1 MKRFPIVTIVF
12 VILIGAFFL
21 FQQFSSKRVDLT
33 FVMLVQE
40 KDTTKQI
47 SGLIEGAGS
56 EHFVFSVDKKTW
68 DAIKIDRRYEVE
80 VSYKEKHILSD
91 KKRARLQGP
100 FWSNESNGNIL
111 VNDVKIQKI
120 ALIK

>member
-1 MKRFPIVTIVF
+1 MLEVNISFLV
-12 VILIGAFFL
+12 LI
-21 FQQFSSKRVDLT
+21 
-33 FVMLVQE
+33 
-40 KDTTKQI
+40 
-47 SGLIEGAGS
+47 
-56 EHFVFSVDKKTW
+56 KKTW
-68 DAIKIDRRYEVE
+68 DAIKINRRYEVE